1 MLKDQS
7 KFILSLLVEK
17 IFIFLGLEEKI
28 KKMEILIETIP
39 NHVFIKNK
47 KKLK

>member
-7 KFILSLLVEK
+7 KFIVTALIEK
-17 IFIFLGLEEKI
+17 FFVFLGLEEKI

-39 NHVFIKNK
+39 NHVFK
-47 KKLK
+47 KFINN